1 MTIVRYN
8 GVIADRL
15 NPSPGG
21 YPGIG
26 GAASRE
32 RSGAA
37 FGRNQIMC
45 GRYSQT
51 LSMAE
56 LARRYSADA
65 PKQLELKPRWNLA
78 PSQQAPVIFN
88 GEDGKPRLDT
98 MRWGLIPGWAK
109 DEKIGYK
116 MINARAET
124 AAEKPGFRKALE
136 QRRCLVPADG
146 FYEWVSDPAT
156 KARLPRRIVR
166 KDKASFAMAGL
177 WERWKAPDGRE
188 VRSFTILTTAAHPP
202 IKEIHDRMPV
212 ILTPENEAGWLAKPT
227 IPPALDGRHLE
238 IYPVSALVNS
248 PKNDLP
254 VCVEKL
260 VEPA

>member
-1 MTIVRYN
+1 
-8 GVIADRL
+8 
-15 NPSPGG
+15 
-21 YPGIG
+21 
-26 GAASRE
+26 
-32 RSGAA
+32 
-37 FGRNQIMC
+37 MC

-56 LARRYSADA
+56 LARRYSAAA

-78 PSQQAPVIFN
+78 PSQQAPVVTL
-88 GEDGKPRLDT
+88 GTDGAPALEL

-136 QRRCLVPADG
+136 LRRCLVPADG
-146 FYEWVSDPAT
+146 FYEWVDDAAT

-166 KDKASFAMAGL
+166 RDRASFAMAGL

-188 VRSFTILTTAAHPP
+188 VRSFTILTTAANAL
-202 IKEIHDRMPV
+202 IKEVHERMPV
-212 ILTPENEAGWLAKPT
+212 ILRPKDEAAWLAAPA
-227 IPPALDGRHLE
+227 IPPALDPEHLE
-238 IYPVSALVNS
+238 IYAVSALVNS

-254 VCVEKL
+254 VCVEPL
-260 VEPA
+260 APPTENR